1 MPMKGI
7 PGSVGARLLAASMS
21 LATLVA
27 VPCFAS
33 GAPDDPQAA
42 KNTMRDPDL
51 DALDAFLD
59 STPEVSK
66 DVHQN
71 PALLNDQKYIA
82 DHPGLAKLLQ
92 EHPRVRELARKNP
105 QAVLRQERR
114 WDSRGGDI
122 SAWQVQALD
131 KFLDEHPQIDSD
143 LRKNPKLAS
152 DDAYLAKHSQF
163 KAFLQDHP
171 GVRES
176 ITEHP
181 QMVMNRERHYD
192 KAQEKN

>member
-1 MPMKGI
+1 
-7 PGSVGARLLAASMS
+7 
-21 LATLVA
+21 
-27 VPCFAS
+27 
-33 GAPDDPQAA
+33 
-42 KNTMRDPDL
+42 
-51 DALDAFLD
+51 
-59 STPEVSK
+59 
-66 DVHQN
+66 
-71 PALLNDQKYIA
+71 LLNDQKYIA

-105 QAVLRQERR
+105 QAVLRQEQR

>member
-1 MPMKGI
+1 MHTNEIRGA
-7 PGSVGARLLAASMS
+7 VGARLLAAGMS
-21 LATLVA
+21 LAMLIT
-27 VPCFAS
+27 VPCFGS
-33 GAPDDPQAA
+33 GAPAEPQAA

-105 QAVLRQERR
+105 QAVRARNSAGTVEVVTFLPGKSRRSTSFLTNIRRSIVTCARTRSSLRTTPISPSTRNSKPSFKTTRASGSPLRNTRR
-114 WDSRGGDI
+114 W
-122 SAWQVQALD
+122 
-131 KFLDEHPQIDSD
+131 
-143 LRKNPKLAS
+143 
-152 DDAYLAKHSQF
+152 
-163 KAFLQDHP
+163 
-171 GVRES
+171 
-176 ITEHP
+176 
-181 QMVMNRERHYD
+181 
-192 KAQEKN
+192 